1 MKGRAGAAVT
11 FLLSLAVVVMVFLL
25 PPYWLA
31 LPLLGM
37 AGGLFVSRKSSS
49 WFDLLAPVLMA
60 V

>member
-37 AGGLFVSRKSSS
+37 AGGLFVSRKSCRGSIS
-49 WFDLLAPVLMA
+49 LHRC
-60 V
+60 